1 MLAIAEV
8 LYGRWL
14 RFMRL
19 PFAFLFALALVAILI
34 GVKLGI
40 Q

>member
-8 LYGRWL
+8 PCGRWL
-14 RFMRL
+14 PFMRL
-19 PFAFLFALALVAILI
+19 PFAFLFALVLVALVI